1 MKIIGI
7 TGTIGAGKGTVV
19 EHLKERGF
27 AHYSS
32 SGLLKEMLIEQ
43 SVFVDR
49 DALAALARS
58 IRVQDPN
65 GVPKLT
71 HERALRDN
79 PEKMILEAIHTLG
92 EADFIRS
99 VGGMMLGVD
108 ADVAIRYERISKRGS
123 EKDNV
128 SYEKFLEQAKRE
140 DDGTEESGHN
150 IRGVIQTADAVIM
163 NNSSL
168 EDLQRAVDEALEA
181 LLQKK

>member
-1 MKIIGI
+1 MHIIGI
-7 TGTIGAGKGTVV
+7 AGTIGAGKGTVV
-19 EHLKERGF
+19 DYLKERGF

-32 SGLLKEMLIEQ
+32 SGLLKEILIEQ
-43 SVFVDR
+43 GTPVDR

-58 IRVQDPN
+58 LRVKDPN

-71 HERALRDN
+71 YERTLRDN

-150 IRGVIQTADAVIM
+150 IRGVIQTADAVVM
-163 NNSSL
+163 NNGTL
-168 EDLQRAVDEALEA
+168 EELHRAIDSALE
-181 LLQKK
+181 KIS